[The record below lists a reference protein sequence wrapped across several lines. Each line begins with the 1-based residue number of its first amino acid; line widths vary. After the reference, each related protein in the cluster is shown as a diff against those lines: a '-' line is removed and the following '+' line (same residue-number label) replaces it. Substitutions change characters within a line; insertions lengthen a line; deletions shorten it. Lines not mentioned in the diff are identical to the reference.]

1 MFDGLSS
8 RALRLGVVAA
18 AATALV
24 ASFGGPAD
32 AAPKK
37 AKAGDDHR
45 SVGANYNHGK
55 ALRFSAKESDSGG
68 GAQEGGAVVGTVR
81 QWPALDDE
89 NGVVYTKR
97 YRLRGVGDHIEIW
110 VAEDR
115 AYPAGDCR
123 NTIDGGAPITGPTPR
138 SRRSS
143 RVRLEHV
150 PEGVRGLLGGAGP
163 NGSNTKL
170 KKSTPSS
177 SACPPELL
185 SATATETSS
194 R

>member
-81 QWPALDDE
+81 KWPALDDE
-89 NGVVYTKR
+89 KGVVYTKR
-97 YRLRGVGDHIEIW
+97 YGCAASATTSRSGWPRTS
-110 VAEDR
+110 R
-115 AYPAGDCR
+115 YPAGDCR
-123 NTIDGGAPITGPTPR
+123 NTVGGG
-138 SRRSS
+138 
-143 RVRLEHV
+143 
-150 PEGVRGLLGGAGP
+150 EGIVVTDAQVASFIHEFDTNIYP
-163 NGSNTKL
+163 VESKVF
-170 KKSTPSS
+170 SV
-177 SACPPELL
+177 PPEPGRQEHHAQQRLREVL
-185 SATATETSS
+185 RPAVEELPG
-194 R
+194 